1 MRRPAGVSP
10 IVQLSEEVIKGQLR
24 EFVRESVAA
33 LWQGTDCTSV
43 YKEKRRRTNKNFL
56 ITRSGFGSYSR
67 QTMVCCV
74 ADKEAEKMRKTLEDL
89 YYGNITP
96 HAQDMTA
103 GSELKQAV
111 GRVARYESLLTE
123 QLDEAGQTILTK
135 LVRSQHEI
143 DSITARENFILGFRL
158 GVRIMA
164 ECMDDND
171 GDIRSG
177 DG

>member
-1 MRRPAGVSP
+1 
-10 IVQLSEEVIKGQLR
+10 
-24 EFVRESVAA
+24 
-33 LWQGTDCTSV
+33 
-43 YKEKRRRTNKNFL
+43 
-56 ITRSGFGSYSR
+56 
-67 QTMVCCV
+67 
-74 ADKEAEKMRKTLEDL
+74 MRKTLEDL

-111 GRVARYESLLTE
+111 GRVARYET

-164 ECMDDND
+164 ECLDDND
-171 GDIRSG
+171 GDIRNG
-177 DG
+177 GA